1 MPENTKIYRPGFL
14 NSSSYTIFNNK
25 LLRKFHQQFKNFPK
39 LILITFSAK
48 KTPSHRNGN
57 QKYNGVCGH
66 DTPLSKIGLKEIEV
80 IVQDHKYLIF
90 D

>member
-1 MPENTKIYRPGFL
+1 MLRKTQNLQTKFL
-14 NSSSYTIFNNK
+14 KSSFYTIFNDK
-25 LLRKFHQQFKNFPK
+25 LLKKFHQQFKNFPK

-48 KTPSHRNGN
+48 KTPSNRNGN

-66 DTPLSKIGLKEIEV
+66 DTTLSKIGLKEIEV